1 MKYKTTRR
9 DLLKNY
15 YPEQSL
21 AVGYCDAQFLLRGF
35 EPRSYTCGIYG
46 WNFDAY
52 EIEGILIT
60 TGYRNLIGK
69 PAQFVR
75 EFEEKARKILS
86 WDNPD
91 SYEKKQNKVRKL
103 CLKWLKKEF
112 SK

>member
-9 DLLKNY
+9 DLLNY
-15 YPEQSL
+15 YGKDSAL

-35 EPRSYTCGIYG
+35 EPDSYTCGVYG

-52 EIEGILIT
+52 DIDGVLIT

-69 PAQFVR
+69 PTRFVR
-75 EFEEKARKILS
+75 SFEEKARKILS

-91 SYEKKQNKVRKL
+91 SYEKKQEKVRRL
-103 CLKWLKKEF
+103 CRLWIKKEF